1 VKFYLPWC
9 NGNMWGLLVYGH
21 RSTLYNIIYSWG
33 PVMVVIIL
41 DSTLYDKDFQS
52 VTCDRL
58 VVFSRYSRFL
68 HDVTEILLKVALN
81 PITPLYNCL
90 LNFFQE
96 NLKRKNMLQKNNY
109 CAKRQ
114 KMLDKWK
121 IPVDYRGTCFPLLI
135 YKTLNSQ

>member
-1 VKFYLPWC
+1 
-9 NGNMWGLLVYGH
+9 
-21 RSTLYNIIYSWG
+21 
-33 PVMVVIIL
+33 MVVIIL

-81 PITPLYNCL
+81 PITSLYNCL
-90 LNFFQE
+90 LIFFQE
-96 NLKRKNMLQKNNY
+96 NLKRKNMFQKYNY

-114 KMLDKWK
+114 KMLDK
-121 IPVDYRGTCFPLLI
+121 
-135 YKTLNSQ
+135 